1 MMVEKEDE
9 LFYFWEFKVK
19 EVKIRG
25 QIRLSMS
32 YDHHDR
38 TYEPHQKFS
47 TCIIN
52 GYLFQPWI
60 KHPYR
65 P

>member
-25 QIRLSMS
+25 QIRLNMS

-38 TYEPHQKFS
+38 TYEPHQEF
-47 TCIIN
+47 
-52 GYLFQPWI
+52 
-60 KHPYR
+60 
-65 P
+65 